1 MLCYYNMLFYSLQ
14 RRRLMGKPNVIWPP
28 IDYIDSDL
36 EVERYRIDTMS
47 AEERRGGD
55 LITIH
60 DLTKS
65 YDTRCSCSG
74 QSTLAV
80 NQMTIGIE
88 RGECFCLL
96 GINGSG
102 KTTTL
107 KMLTAE
113 LVPTYGRAFI
123 AGHDVT
129 TEWKQVQNAL
139 RQKVR

>member
-1 MLCYYNMLFYSLQ
+1 
-14 RRRLMGKPNVIWPP
+14 MGVPKVRCPP
-28 IDYIDSDL
+28 TDHIDKD
-36 EVERYRIDTMS
+36 VEIERFRIDTMS

-65 YDTRCSCSG
+65 YDTRCSCRR
-74 QSTLAV
+74 QSILAV
-80 NQMTIGIE
+80 NQMTIGIA

-113 LVPTYGRAFI
+113 LEPTFGRAFI

-139 RQKVR
+139 RQKVT